1 MAPAIRLQNGR
12 LHRVTGRI
20 ALEGAVRMLR
30 CAMRYFETV
39 RLFVEFVA
47 ELRISETASHGP
59 INSDR
64 PGNSNIV
71 PTFFDRQKT
80 NPNLVEVRT

>member
-1 MAPAIRLQNGR
+1 VA
-12 LHRVTGRI
+12 
-20 ALEGAVRMLR
+20 GAG
-30 CAMRYFETV
+30 
-39 RLFVEFVA
+39 
-47 ELRISETASHGP
+47 ISETANHGP

-71 PTFFDRQKT
+71 PTLFDRQKT